1 MNNIFEVLRRE
12 TAINGYFCL
21 QYFLSVYPSLLLRQ
35 LVLIL
40 YSYRPETIIYDYI
53 MTENTNLYFWV
64 QSWFPWPSLSRK
76 LPILKSTRRATT
88 LALVETQ
95 GHWTNSSFFPK
106 PVFALSRLF
115 SVSLLLHASKTI
127 RTSFH
132 SPRSRYKM
140 IERLKVHGCCL
151 LLFPVI
157 RECSH
162 AFNGVSEP
170 IRRDHF

>member
-1 MNNIFEVLRRE
+1 MNNTLEVLRRE

-40 YSYRPETIIYDYI
+40 YSYRPETI
-53 MTENTNLYFWV
+53 LLWV
-64 QSWFPWPSLSRK
+64 KIPTCILEYSPGSRDLRCRVSYK
-76 LPILKSTRRATT
+76 PILKFTRRATT
-88 LALVETQ
+88 QALVETQ

-106 PVFALSRLF
+106 PVFALSRVF
-115 SVSLLLHASKTI
+115 SVRLLLHASKTI

-132 SPRSRYKM
+132 SPLSRYKM
-140 IERLKVHGCCL
+140 IERLKVHECFL

>member
-1 MNNIFEVLRRE
+1 M
-12 TAINGYFCL
+12 
-21 QYFLSVYPSLLLRQ
+21 SVYPSLLLRQ

-53 MTENTNLYFWV
+53 MSENTNLYFGV
-64 QSWFPWPSLSRK
+64 QSWFTWPSLSRR

-88 LALVETQ
+88 QARVETQ
-95 GHWTNSSFFPK
+95 GHLTNSSFFPK
-106 PVFALSRLF
+106 PVFALSRVF
-115 SVSLLLHASKTI
+115 SVRLLLHASKTI

-140 IERLKVHGCCL
+140 IERLKVHECCL

-162 AFNGVSEP
+162 AFNGVSAP